1 MSEPIYTQPQI
12 EEAWTD
18 YNTEQ
23 ILRVLKD
30 GKWTAYDETG
40 NPDLRAYLQDG
51 ATRAELVNLKTVMS
65 FPKYL
70 KKHYD

>member
-12 EEAWTD
+12 EEAWTE
-18 YNTEQ
+18 YNAKQ
-23 ILRVLKD
+23 VLRVLKD
-30 GKWTAYDETG
+30 GQWKIYDKTLI
-40 NPDLRAYLQDG
+40 NPNAIG
-51 ATRAELVNLKTVMS
+51 GTRAELVNLKTVMS